1 MKNPCHNCPRRF
13 DYCHAVCADYAAWS
27 ALHRAAREKD
37 AQQRAADVVNIES
50 CNKAREARR
59 RRIKGR

>member
-37 AQQRAADVVNIES
+37 AQQRAADVVNVQGRTRTKERS
-50 CNKAREARR
+50 RR
-59 RRIKGR
+59 RTKQ